1 MYIILISLVR
11 AKAIMFSVE
20 DKDTRYCIKGWGLAY
35 EGKGFMS
42 HLHNFPRMRLLL
54 GHPQQECCRL
64 SQVK

>member
-1 MYIILISLVR
+1 MLISLVR
-11 AKAIMFSVE
+11 TKAIMFSEV
-20 DKDTRYCIKGWGLAY
+20 DKDTSIKGWGLAY

-42 HLHNFPRMRLLL
+42 HLHYFPRMRLLL

>member
-1 MYIILISLVR
+1 MLISLVR
-11 AKAIMFSVE
+11 AKAFMFSEV
-20 DKDTRYCIKGWGLAY
+20 DKDTSIKGWGLAY

-42 HLHNFPRMRLLL
+42 HLHYFPRMRLLL

>member
-11 AKAIMFSVE
+11 AKAIMFGVE

-54 GHPQQECCRL
+54 GHPQQECYRL

>member
-1 MYIILISLVR
+1 MLISLVK
-11 AKAIMFSVE
+11 AKAIMFSEV
-20 DKDTRYCIKGWGLAY
+20 DKDTSIKGWGLAY

-42 HLHNFPRMRLLL
+42 HLRYFPRMRLLL

>member
-1 MYIILISLVR
+1 
-11 AKAIMFSVE
+11 MFSEV
-20 DKDTRYCIKGWGLAY
+20 DKDTSIKGWGLAY

-42 HLHNFPRMRLLL
+42 HLHYFPRMRLLL

>member
-1 MYIILISLVR
+1 MCIILISLVT
-11 AKAIMFSVE
+11 AKAIMFSEE
-20 DKDTRYCIKGWGLAY
+20 DKDIRYCVRGWGLAN

-42 HLHNFPRMRLLL
+42 HLHNFSRMRLLL

>member
-1 MYIILISLVR
+1 MLISLVR
-11 AKAIMFSVE
+11 AKAIMFSEVG
-20 DKDTRYCIKGWGLAY
+20 KDTSIKGWGLAY

-42 HLHNFPRMRLLL
+42 HLHYFPRMRLLL